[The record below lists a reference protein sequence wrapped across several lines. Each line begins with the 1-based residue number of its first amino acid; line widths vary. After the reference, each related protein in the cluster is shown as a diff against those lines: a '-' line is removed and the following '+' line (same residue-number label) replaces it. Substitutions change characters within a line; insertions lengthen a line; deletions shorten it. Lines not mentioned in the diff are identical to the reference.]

1 MDNCRSC
8 DAKLSPD
15 IDWCPQC
22 YTRTGRPRPGVPQ
35 AAPAPAPAS
44 GPAVAGSPTAVAT
57 AQSASSAPLA
67 PRELPVDALMHQFV
81 NHQSRTKAGEISFGW
96 MGRTMLSI
104 GVLILCLVGYLIVA
118 GWIGISPSW
127 SSFEMYLPVAF
138 TIGGAMLWAVWRPS
152 RVDSRHR

>member
-1 MDNCRSC
+1 M
-8 DAKLSPD
+8 
-15 IDWCPQC
+15 
-22 YTRTGRPRPGVPQ
+22 PQ
-35 AAPAPAPAS
+35 AAPAPAH
-44 GPAVAGSPTAVAT
+44 
-57 AQSASSAPLA
+57 SSAAAGTSPPAAAATTVSRPLL
-67 PRELPVDALMHQFV
+67 PRELPVDALMDQFV

-104 GVLILCLVGYLIVA
+104 GVVILSLIGYLLVA